1 MVLARIA
8 ALIEHEF
15 TPGSLYTMFDAG
27 KPTGSPVDRWN
38 RVGSPLG
45 RLPGGIRFRRWL
57 MPLYP
62 WAVGW
67 LGERL
72 DRDHARTPIDLLVST
87 SSAAIKGM
95 RAPARADGAPIPH
108 LCYCHS
114 PARYVWSVRS
124 EYQGGG
130 RLSSAA
136 LALYAPAFKRW
147 DRRTSAHVS
156 QFIANSTHTAALI
169 REAFGRESV
178 VVFPP
183 VRTAYFTPDASVA
196 RRERWLVVAA
206 LEPYKRVD
214 LAIRAAGRA
223 RHPLTIAG
231 EGSMRRA
238 LEDLAAEIAP
248 GLVTFEGRVSDE
260 RLRDLYRSARMLLFP
275 QIEDFGIIAAEALAC
290 GTPIAARRAGG
301 AIDIIEDGTTGAL
314 FAPPHSPTPSAA
326 SRTVSHPPTSAR
338 EREDRSEARMV
349 DALLEAI
356 GRVPEPSRTT
366 SEACVLSAARFSEE
380 RFDQQMRAQIRACL
394 SVRRG
399 SA

>member
-8 ALIEHEF
+8 SLIEHEF

-27 KPTGSPVDRWN
+27 RETGSPVDRWN

-45 RLPGGIRFRRWL
+45 RLPGGIRLRRWL

-67 LGERL
+67 LGDRL
-72 DRDHARTPIDLLVST
+72 ARDHARAPIDLLVST
-87 SSAAIKGM
+87 SSAAVKGM
-95 RAPARADGAPIPH
+95 RTPKRADGSAIPH

-114 PARYVWSVRS
+114 PARYVWSVRG

-136 LALYAPAFKRW
+136 LALYGPAFKRW

-156 QFIANSTHTAALI
+156 HFVANSTHTAALI
-169 REAFGRESV
+169 RDAFDRESV
-178 VVFPP
+178 VIFPP
-183 VRTAYFTPDASVA
+183 VRTTYFTPDPGAA
-196 RRERWLVVAA
+196 RQERWLVVSA

-231 EGSMRRA
+231 DGSMRWT
-238 LEDLAAEIAP
+238 LEELAREVAP
-248 GLVTFEGRVSDE
+248 ELVTFEGCVSDE
-260 RLRDLYRSARMLLFP
+260 RLRELYRSARMLLFP

-301 AIDIIEDGTTGAL
+301 ALDIVDEGLTGAL
-314 FAPPHSPTPSAA
+314 FDA
-326 SRTVSHPPTSAR
+326 PPTSTPPTSIPDGTPAGTSDR
-338 EREDRSEARMV
+338 EEHMV
-349 DALLEAI
+349 EALLEAT
-356 GRVPEPSRTT
+356 RLVPEPTTETSAACASR
-366 SEACVLSAARFSEE
+366 AARFSED
-380 RFDQQMRAQIRACL
+380 RFDQEMRAQIHACL
-394 SVRRG
+394 PER
-399 SA
+399 